1 MEANANVARH
11 LRQHALDRPFAAAVK
26 SPVSVGPL
34 GEVAHH
40 DLSFRELDARTDA
53 AARVFRA
60 AGIAPGTRT
69 LLALRPGEPL
79 IVGFYA
85 LLKAGAVPVL
95 IDPGMGARATLR
107 CIARTQPRALVGA
120 PLATLLSRL
129 PLGAL
134 SSLAIRVSAGGRGW
148 EKSLEAARSATP
160 AETHAAGADELAAIL
175 FTSGSTGAPK
185 GVRYTHGM
193 LEAQLRLVRATF
205 GIAPGDVDLSLLP
218 AFSAF
223 NPALGTTTVTPW
235 LDASNPGAADPLPL
249 IEAIRAERVT
259 TSFGSPTLW
268 DRISRA
274 AEARRLTLP
283 SLRLILTAGA
293 PVPPGLVARLA
304 RVAPNAA
311 VHTPYGAT
319 ECLPVSTIT
328 GGEILRETGAEARK
342 GRGTCV
348 GRPVAG
354 VEIRVLREHAGAL
367 ESLALAEPCGPGEV
381 GEVVAT
387 GPTVTREY
395 DRLPEATALAKCR
408 DDARRTWH
416 RMGDLGAIDGQGR
429 LWFHGRRAEAL
440 RTAEGRLTTE
450 SVEPAFADHPAVARC
465 ALVGVGPEG
474 RQEAALVVEPR
485 AFPARRI
492 EAENLAAE
500 LRHHAAGNP
509 LSLRVRWV
517 VFQRRMPVDVRH
529 NAKIQRLRLA
539 AHWAARAPLREGDSD
554 GRERWPR

>member
-11 LRQHALDRPFAAAVK
+11 LRQHALDRPFAAAIRT
-26 SPVSVGPL
+26 PVSLGPG

-79 IVGFYA
+79 LTGFYG

-95 IDPGMGARATLR
+95 VDPGMGVRAALR
-107 CIARTQPRALVGA
+107 CVARTRPLALVGT
-120 PLATLLSRL
+120 PLATLVSRL
-129 PLGAL
+129 PLRAL
-134 SSLAIRVSAGGRGW
+134 SSLSVRIAASGRNW
-148 EKSLEAARSATP
+148 ERSLEAARSARP
-160 AETHAAGADELAAIL
+160 AETHSAGEEDLAAIL

-205 GIAPGDVDLSLLP
+205 GIAPGDVDLPLLP

-223 NPALGTTTVTPW
+223 NPALGATTVTPW
-235 LDASNPGAADPLPL
+235 LDAARPADADPLPL
-249 IEAIRAERVT
+249 IDAIRGERVT

-268 DRISRA
+268 DRISRT

-354 VEIRVLREHAGAL
+354 VEIRVLRERKGPV
-367 ESLALAEPCGPGEV
+367 ESLEQAEACAPGEV
-381 GEVVAT
+381 GEVVVT

-408 DDARRTWH
+408 DAAGRTWH

-465 ALVGVGPEG
+465 ALVGIGPEG

-485 AFPARRI
+485 AFPSRRI
-492 EAENLAAE
+492 EAQNLAAE

-509 LSLRVRWV
+509 LSLRVRWL

-529 NAKIQRLRLA
+529 NAKIHRLRLA
-539 AHWAARAPLREGDSD
+539 AHWAARAPLLDGDAD
-554 GRERWPR
+554 GKGRWSR